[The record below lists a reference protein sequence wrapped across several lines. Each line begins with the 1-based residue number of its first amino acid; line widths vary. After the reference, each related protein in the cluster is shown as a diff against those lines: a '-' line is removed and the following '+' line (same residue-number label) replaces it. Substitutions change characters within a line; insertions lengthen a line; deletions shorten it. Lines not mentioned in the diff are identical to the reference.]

1 MLVTKQLTVA
11 IDFHSIFF
19 YTIEVNGF
27 CQLFGDQYYSKK
39 IKKIKKIIKKQII
52 LNKLADIRTPLTIL
66 TDVALHSLCE

>member
-39 IKKIKKIIKKQII
+39 KKKKIIKKQII
-52 LNKLADIRTPLTIL
+52 
-66 TDVALHSLCE
+66 